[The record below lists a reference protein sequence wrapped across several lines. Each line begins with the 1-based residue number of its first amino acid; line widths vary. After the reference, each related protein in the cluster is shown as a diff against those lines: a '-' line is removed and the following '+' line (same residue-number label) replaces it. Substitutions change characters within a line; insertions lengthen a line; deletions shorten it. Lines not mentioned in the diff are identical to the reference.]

1 MDDEADTKNAN
12 GTYRSPGRRVG
23 SFRIENQ
30 LEETVI
36 YGDLVNS
43 LGEYEDIGT
52 AEEFR
57 DLKQLHEK
65 K

>member
-1 MDDEADTKNAN
+1 MRRTQKNAN
-12 GTYRSPGRRVG
+12 GTYRSPGNRAG
-23 SFRIENQ
+23 SFRIEYQ
-30 LEETVI
+30 FEETVV
-36 YGDLVNS
+36 YGDIVNS

-57 DLKQLHEK
+57 ELKRLYGK

>member
-1 MDDEADTKNAN
+1 MRRTQKNAN
-12 GTYRSPGRRVG
+12 GTYRSPGRRAG
-23 SFRIENQ
+23 TFRIEYQ
-30 LEETVI
+30 FEETVV

-57 DLKQLHEK
+57 ELKRLYGK